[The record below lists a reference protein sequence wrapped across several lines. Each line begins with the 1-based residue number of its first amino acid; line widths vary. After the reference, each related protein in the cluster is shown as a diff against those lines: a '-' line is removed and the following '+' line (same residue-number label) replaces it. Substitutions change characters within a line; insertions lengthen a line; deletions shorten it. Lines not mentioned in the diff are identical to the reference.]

1 MIRCVGIS
9 TIHFSPENNYVDKV
23 QQERGPSPGASSFPA
38 HPLRPI
44 LWPCQHCTGKLA
56 THSTHWN
63 WLSFLLLVFLPDL
76 AISCS
81 SLTFSSPIIHHS
93 PGKLLQALYQSM
105 PVLFS
110 QSSQCFLSHNTQHC
124 VLCSLVT
131 VPK

>member
-1 MIRCVGIS
+1 MIRFVGIS
-9 TIHFSPENNYVDKV
+9 TIHFSPENNYVYKV
-23 QQERGPSPGASSFPA
+23 QQERGPSPTLEPHPLA

-56 THSTHWN
+56 TYSTHWN
-63 WLSFLLLVFLPDL
+63 WLSLLLLVVVPDL

-81 SLTFSSPIIHHS
+81 SLTFSSTITHHS

-110 QSSQCFLSHNTQHC
+110 QSSQCFLVYNT
-124 VLCSLVT
+124 
-131 VPK
+131 